1 MFSEISNCS
10 HYSGGQLSTAQII
23 LRLYTVTD
31 MHTNVLFLNSQDIRY
46 ESKLMQC
53 FICRFMKSKQGKK
66 YKNKSSLVKSVRKNK
81 IKITFNFKKGN
92 NKKNIKTVVQK
103 HIYKNKIWIFLVP
116 IGRPFN
122 SWRAV
127 SASLWVWKATVA
139 ERLGAPFLSHSNE
152 AEPGITLYP

>member
-66 YKNKSSLVKSVRKNK
+66 YKNKSSLVKSVRKK
-81 IKITFNFKKGN
+81 KITFNFKKGN

-103 HIYKNKIWIFLVP
+103 HIYKNKI
-116 IGRPFN
+116 
-122 SWRAV
+122 
-127 SASLWVWKATVA
+127 
-139 ERLGAPFLSHSNE
+139 
-152 AEPGITLYP
+152 

>member
-1 MFSEISNCS
+1 MYNFKDSFRSFYLFRFYLKTKYIGDMFSEISNCS

-66 YKNKSSLVKSVRKNK
+66 YKNKSSLVKSVRKK
-81 IKITFNFKKGN
+81 
-92 NKKNIKTVVQK
+92 KKN
-103 HIYKNKIWIFLVP
+103 HIQL
-116 IGRPFN
+116 
-122 SWRAV
+122 
-127 SASLWVWKATVA
+127 
-139 ERLGAPFLSHSNE
+139 
-152 AEPGITLYP
+152 

>member
-10 HYSGGQLSTAQII
+10 HYSGGKLSTAQII

-66 YKNKSSLVKSVRKNK
+66 YKNKSLLVKSVR
-81 IKITFNFKKGN
+81 TKK
-92 NKKNIKTVVQK
+92 KK
-103 HIYKNKIWIFLVP
+103 
-116 IGRPFN
+116 
-122 SWRAV
+122 
-127 SASLWVWKATVA
+127 
-139 ERLGAPFLSHSNE
+139 SHS
-152 AEPGITLYP
+152 TLKKEIIRKTSRL